1 MPNPNLYLIFN
12 PFGSLWL
19 NLPFIFYQNRAK
31 LAKYGIIYQYT
42 PNTALDVWQRY
53 GVEDLPRSLSLLGK
67 AYSQAKEYLQSSLDK
82 IHSQLSPENKDLN
95 LLWDLQPIS
104 PQDVEEL
111 KKWCSYSPVFSNY
124 NIKPIVVIMRHD
136 FVFRQW
142 IMSGWQNGTYND
154 IIKAIFN
161 FPHFLQYAPTYKELA
176 RLFGPDCTFIEVGFQ
191 DAKTQLLSDTVKK
204 AAKTLCLPND
214 IFAGN
219 LPVFLPE
226 SFAGLNLHAAT
237 RDFCFT
243 RGGRLIHDRHAF
255 WAMLRHVENE
265 EGFAKFT
272 GVLPEEIAQAFIADA
287 QADNA
292 QLEEL
297 LGYPVFTDY
306 PAWNEAELYSAPF
319 PTITDS
325 QARPFVAAMPENL
338 RFDLLRYFRDFP
350 GELST
355 EQAVLAKTLEDFRA
369 QNNWIPNFQIPR
381 PEPVLS
387 VLTMTR
393 NHKDYIAD
401 CMESVIAQKTDFPI
415 EHIII
420 DDASDDGTQDIIDNY
435 AVKHPHIRP
444 IYMPGQGASRNVS
457 MLFSACK
464 SEYAALCDGDDYF
477 TDPNKLQMQ
486 VDFLRENKDC
496 SVCFHPVHVKFEN
509 GQRNDFI
516 FPMLEQLPRK
526 SKQRFYLAD
535 LVQGNFIQTNSVVYR
550 WRFRDG
556 LPELFNPY
564 LCPGDWYWHLLH
576 AETGKIGF
584 IPRVMSVYRRHSSA
598 LYSSAFIDR
607 DKHFAEHGMHEV
619 ETINIL
625 NQHFKGRYFRHLAN
639 LADSFFTSFYK
650 RQIEDPEC
658 HALDE
663 ACEKYP
669 EFGLHFLKTL
679 RSVQKEHPA
688 R

>member
-1 MPNPNLYLIFN
+1 MPEDIFQ
-12 PFGSLWL
+12 GSSS
-19 NLPFIFYQNRAK
+19 NFLPDNF
-31 LAKYGIIYQYT
+31 
-42 PNTALDVWQRY
+42 PALD
-53 GVEDLPRSLSLLGK
+53 
-67 AYSQAKEYLQSSLDK
+67 
-82 IHSQLSPENKDLN
+82 
-95 LLWDLQPIS
+95 
-104 PQDVEEL
+104 
-111 KKWCSYSPVFSNY
+111 
-124 NIKPIVVIMRHD
+124 
-136 FVFRQW
+136 
-142 IMSGWQNGTYND
+142 
-154 IIKAIFN
+154 
-161 FPHFLQYAPTYKELA
+161 
-176 RLFGPDCTFIEVGFQ
+176 
-191 DAKTQLLSDTVKK
+191 
-204 AAKTLCLPND
+204 
-214 IFAGN
+214 
-219 LPVFLPE
+219 
-226 SFAGLNLHAAT
+226 LHAAT
-237 RDFCFT
+237 YDFCFT
-243 RGGRLIHDRHAF
+243 RGGNVIHDRHTF
-255 WAMLRHVENE
+255 WAMLRHVGKE

-272 GVLPEEIAQAFIADA
+272 GVLPEKIAQTFIADA

-509 GQRNDFI
+509 GQRDDFI

-556 LPELFNPY
+556 LPEWFNPY